1 MQAQKITEKQRA
13 ELQKE
18 SMELVIKRSGVPK
31 KRIYENAL
39 HAFFAGNLDLLTPE
53 EKKKYASVILWKPA
67 TKN

>member
-1 MQAQKITEKQRA
+1 MQTQKITEKQRA

-53 EKKKYASVILWKPA
+53 EKKKYASVTL
-67 TKN
+67 